1 MSDQDLGPS
10 TLQNT
15 LAFGGIAL
23 AVVLIFYMSWW
34 Q

>member
-10 TLQNT
+10 TLQNV

-23 AVVLIFYMSWW
+23 AVELLFYLSYSH
-34 Q
+34 